1 MIRRFFT
8 IIFIF
13 IMIFF
18 QTVSAEEIFKIKGV
32 TLDTSSSVAI
42 LNTLGSYQSSVTDNI
57 KLIKLPEEH
66 KIYFDINSSIL
77 IGKKQ
82 DLFFTTGVIKE
93 IKISQFTTNPN
104 IVRTVMYFNDDYN
117 LDNLKIGN
125 INNHLIIMT
134 NELSSTHA
142 QFFQNS
148 YRDKIKTAENYY
160 DAFNIQVQ
168 SPNPQPAV
176 ITTTNNSKY
185 SQKELTQIQQAFN
198 QSTAEPIKQLVNSD
212 ISKNITLRSRYFIN
226 SVSQRNNGFLIG
238 GYGAPTL
245 QKPFVL
251 ANPTRMV
258 FDIVNSNIV
267 NSINNKEILL
277 NPNNSQG
284 DKIKI
289 ARFDNATTRIIVTSE
304 KAKQYI
310 PIFSPDNQ
318 SILIVNPENLSSN
331 AIVSNKAN
339 IIKYKYQK
347 NLSTDDFTLSF
358 DKPVVWGIKRNTDKL
373 YVYFFNASQY
383 NDSIL
388 KSTINNTPYH
398 EVELALLKNIGIRLT
413 LPLNSNNDINTYFS
427 ADGKNF
433 RIRASG
439 LKPVITTPKVK
450 PPVIVSGG
458 KIKGKVIVI
467 DAGHGGTDYGA
478 IRNGINEKDINL
490 DVAKRVE
497 DILRRKGYK
506 VGMTRTN
513 DIFVSLENRCK
524 ISESM
529 NPSIF
534 VSIHVNSCVGTEP
547 KGLETH
553 YYHDNSVELAN
564 IIHSKLTK
572 AIHSPNRGL
581 FKSKFYVINHTSVPA
596 VLLEIGFISN
606 DNERAELTTS
616 KRKQATAQA
625 IAEGIIEYINSHK

>member
-42 LNTLGSYQSSVTDNI
+42 INTLGSYQSSITDNI

-93 IKISQFTTNPN
+93 IKISQFTTSPN
-104 IVRTVMYFNDDYN
+104 IVRTVMYFDDDYN

-148 YRDKIKTAENYY
+148 YRDKVKTAEDYY

-226 SVSQRNNGFLIG
+226 SISQRNNGFLIG

-245 QKPFVL
+245 QKPFIL
-251 ANPTRMV
+251 TNPTRMI
-258 FDIVNSNIV
+258 FDIVNSNID

-284 DKIKI
+284 DKIKV
-289 ARFDNATTRIIVTSE
+289 ARFNNATTRIVVTSE

-318 SILIVNPENLSSN
+318 SILIVNPENLSSS

-373 YVYFFNASQY
+373 YIYFFNASQY

-450 PPVIVSGG
+450 PPVIVSRG

-513 DIFVSLENRCK
+513 DIFVSLEDRCK

-564 IIHSKLTK
+564 IIHSRLIK

-606 DNERAELTTS
+606 DKERAELTTS